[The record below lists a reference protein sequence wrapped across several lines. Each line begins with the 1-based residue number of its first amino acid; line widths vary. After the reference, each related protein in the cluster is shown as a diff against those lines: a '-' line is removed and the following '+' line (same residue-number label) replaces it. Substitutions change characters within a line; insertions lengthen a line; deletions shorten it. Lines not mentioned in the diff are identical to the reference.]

1 MEHKVLAKVKEVKG
15 DRCNAGYKVGDI
27 FEVEGVFVVSGKACV
42 PALVSM
48 YPQIL
53 SMRFGAELPWLKR
66 LNGIAL
72 AVCPDGE
79 NPVTFE
85 LSRVRISNNLEKT

>member
-1 MEHKVLAKVKEVKG
+1 MEYEILVTVKEVKG
-15 DRCNAGYKVGDI
+15 DRCNAQYKVGDT
-27 FEVEGVFVVSGKACV
+27 FEVKGVFLGNGKACI

-53 SMRFGAELPWLKR
+53 AMRFESELPWLKR
-66 LNGIAL
+66 LKGKAL

-85 LSRVRISNNLEKT
+85 IVRKK